1 MQMQQETIKINIETY
16 LSQVAVA
23 LDKLPLEVVTRIIE
37 VIDQARMKGARIYTF
52 GNGGSAAT
60 ASHFASDLSKGTIC
74 QGKPRIRAHA
84 LVDNMP
90 IFSAWANDTNYDE
103 IFGEQLENL
112 VESGDIVIGIS
123 GSGNS
128 ANVLRGLEIAK
139 RKGAFTVG
147 LTGFEGGKLKDI
159 VDISI
164 IVPSN
169 SMEQIE
175 DVHLLLCHLITCCL
189 RET

>member
-1 MQMQQETIKINIETY
+1 MQMKQEAIKTNIETY
-16 LSQVAVA
+16 LSQVSAA
-23 LDKLPLEVVTRIIE
+23 LDKLPLEAVTHTIE
-37 VIDQARMKGARIYTF
+37 VIDQARMRGTRVYTF

-90 IFSAWANDTNYDE
+90 IFSAWANDTNYDKV
-103 IFGEQLENL
+103 FGEQLENL
-112 VESGDIVIGIS
+112 VEPGDIVIGIS

-128 ANVLRGLEIAK
+128 ANILRGLEVAK

-147 LTGFEGGKLKDI
+147 LTGFKGGKLKDI
-159 VDISI
+159 VDVSI

-189 RET
+189 REV